1 MKLNYIYNTVGN
13 IEYVVVP
20 FNIWN
25 KVSVYAETI
34 EKTTVS
40 QNSKDFR
47 PSEFR
52 GMLSHYNF
60 NIEQELQNMREQW
73 TINI

>member
-1 MKLNYIYNTVGN
+1 MKLNYIYNRIGN

-25 KVSVYAETI
+25 ELSVYAETF
-34 EKTTVS
+34 EKKITQQS
-40 QNSKDFR
+40 SPKFK

-52 GMLSHYNF
+52 GMLSHHNF
-60 NIEQELQNMREQW
+60 NIENELQNMREQW